1 VLISRELGGDRT
13 GIRIYTRSPL
23 GYTFISDR
31 DGFLKNLK
39 ISLRFLVKKNIAEEF
54 PTGAYTGGDAATA
67 SFPLAQIP
75 CYNVGH

>member
-54 PTGAYTGGDAATA
+54 PTEAYTGGDAATA

>member
-1 VLISRELGGDRT
+1 VLISKELGRDRT

-23 GYTFISDR
+23 GYTFISAR
-31 DGFLKNLK
+31 GGFLKNLK

-54 PTGAYTGGDAATA
+54 PTGAYTGKEAATA

-75 CYNVGH
+75 C